1 MTLLPKMSRID
12 TRWQQSA
19 MIFDLQVRNIDFQL
33 SSKSGA
39 TGISVLENMTF
50 NGQMFDD
57 SFRHFEL

>member
-1 MTLLPKMSRID
+1 
-12 TRWQQSA
+12 
-19 MIFDLQVRNIDFQL
+19 MIFDLQVKNIDFQF

-39 TGISVLENMTF
+39 TGISVLENITF